1 MQEVPR
7 PRAPAARHE
16 RIAGRI
22 LAPVVALAATY
33 FFVLLFDMVSPVVSA
48 AVEST
53 GAGASRAGARRSA
66 AGSLIMIVLAGGWA
80 YAVWVCFRY
89 VWSHRFGTVWSRA
102 AMALGVVLGG
112 GSVVQAVFAVLVALQ
127 VEPGSL
133 TPAAVTVPVL
143 MAAAAAALLIG
154 RSLRRRSEQSNSAQ
168 WHSGQANE
176 SRDV

>member
-53 GAGASRAGARRSA
+53 GAGAASRAGARRSA

-154 RSLRRRSEQSNSAQ
+154 RSLRRRSGQRR
-168 WHSGQANE
+168 SGQANE

>member
-7 PRAPAARHE
+7 PRAPAARNE

-22 LAPVVALAATY
+22 LSPVVALAATY
-33 FFVLLFDMVSPVVSA
+33 FFVLLFDMVSPVVFA
-48 AVEST
+48 AVESS
-53 GAGASRAGARRSA
+53 GAGASRAGTRRSA

-80 YAVWVCFRY
+80 YAVWVSFRY

-127 VEPGSL
+127 VEPGNL
-133 TPAAVTVPVL
+133 TTAAVTVPVL
-143 MAAAAAALLIG
+143 MAAAAAALLLG
-154 RSLRRRSEQSNSAQ
+154 RSLRRRSGRSSAGQS
-168 WHSGQANE
+168 NE